1 MRYVKKLDKTRVI
14 VGYFKISSNKNI
26 KRYHQRQLLTKTSH
40 TNTVC

>member
-26 KRYHQRQLLTKTSH
+26 KRYHQRQLSIHLI
-40 TNTVC
+40 NNVRE